1 MQSCKCTIGGSLQEW
16 HAAKQ
21 QRRYKAPR
29 LLSVTASLMRAPAQV
44 ADGDV
49 IRIDAERRSMDV
61 LGLDDAEWDRRRAAF
76 RPLPLKARQGTL
88 YKYIKAVSSASL
100 GCVTDL

>member
-1 MQSCKCTIGGSLQEW
+1 MMNW
-16 HAAKQ
+16 
-21 QRRYKAPR
+21 RRA
-29 LLSVTASLMRAPAQV
+29 LLIACGTLAGQV

-61 LGLDDAEWDRRRAAF
+61 LGLDDAQWERRRKAF
-76 RPLPLKARQGTL
+76 RPLKLKAVQGTL

>member
-1 MQSCKCTIGGSLQEW
+1 MNW
-16 HAAKQ
+16 
-21 QRRYKAPR
+21 RRA
-29 LLSVTASLMRAPAQV
+29 LLIACGTLAEQV

-61 LGLDDAEWDRRRAAF
+61 LGLDDAEWGRRRKAF
-76 RPLPLKARQGTL
+76 RPLKVKAVQGTL